1 VFARAT
7 LLARLMSAA
16 ASAIMAG
23 AGCALAQAQSFPGRP
38 IRLIVAIA
46 PGGAPDLVA
55 RVIADKLAPALGQP
69 VVVENKSGANGYLAA
84 ETVSKARPDGHTLLL
99 GQDSLFVINPHLY
112 KSATMDPARELV
124 PVSTVASNMFVL
136 TLNPAVPAKNL
147 AEFIEYAR
155 KANPPLHYASAGN
168 GSAHHLAME
177 MLKQR
182 AAIELTHVP
191 YKSGAPA
198 TLATLAGE
206 TAAMFA
212 GTSNAAHIKAGKLR
226 AIAVTGLERSDQY
239 PELPSIADTYPGF
252 EVTIWLGIFA
262 PAGIPAAITSRLRE
276 ATTQA
281 LAAPD
286 VKERFQAAGGLRPLT
301 LKPAEF
307 SALIERDSDKYKAVI
322 RQKNLAID

>member
-1 VFARAT
+1 VSVGAT
-7 LLARLMSAA
+7 LLARLVYAA
-16 ASAIMAG
+16 MAIAVG
-23 AGCALAQAQSFPGRP
+23 TGCSLVQAQPFPSRA

-46 PGGAPDLVA
+46 PGGAPDVVA
-55 RVIADKLAPALGQP
+55 RVLADKLAPVLGQP
-69 VVVENKSGANGYLAA
+69 VIVENKSGANGYLAA
-84 ETVSKARPDGHTLLL
+84 EMVAKARPDGHTLLL

-112 KSATMDPARELV
+112 KSAAVDPARELV
-124 PVSTVASNMFVL
+124 PVSAVASNMFVL
-136 TLNPAVPAKNL
+136 TLNSAVPAKSL
-147 AEFIEYAR
+147 AEFVDYAR
-155 KANPPLHYASAGN
+155 KASPPLHYASAGN
-168 GSAHHLAME
+168 GSVHHLAME

-182 AAIELTHVP
+182 AAIDLVHVP

-239 PELPSIADTYPGF
+239 PELSPIAETYPGF

-262 PAGIPAAITSRLRE
+262 PTGLPVAIANRLRE
-276 ATTQA
+276 ATVQA

-286 VKERFQAAGGLRPLT
+286 LREKFQAAGGLRPLA

-307 SALIERDSDKYKAVI
+307 SALIERDSEKYKSII